1 MKCCLL
7 LMLCGA
13 AALLRGATGLD
24 DGAVR
29 ASLSSWEVQSLGSGG
44 RIDAIC
50 DLGDGTVLCATR
62 KPDPGR
68 IFLSSDYGAHW
79 HEIASPTRDAITCLA
94 ARGRQAFY
102 LLTDRAEIFGTG
114 DGGGTWRQLRPA
126 APNRNRVGA
135 AAAYGLVVTQTGTL
149 LTNDTDSDGGH
160 VYRSADDG
168 ATWADLGIVSS
179 DALYRFMRVGN
190 GIVLNGFEGS
200 VFKSTDDGRT
210 WNRQQKL
217 GDSALFATEY
227 LGASYVLQA
236 DQAGRVYRSGNL
248 GERWENVAVLRGS
261 ADDFINIGH
270 GAVLYSTY
278 TEEREVYASL
288 DYGKNWVSLGAL
300 PTASSGDWLDHGIRL
315 DAPDFVVAIAGTV
328 KGNIVRQVIP
338 RVRLAELTRVARQGG
353 GTAPSKRPNVLLIIT
368 DQQQAG
374 MMSCT
379 GNRYVSTPALDRLA
393 ASGVRFEKAFCANP
407 VCGPSRTSM
416 MTGVLPSRMGIGFN
430 EGVMLPVPEKV
441 LNHSLG
447 RVFRGAGYVAAY
459 GGKWHSAVKPAE
471 SGFEFI
477 SKDERAGLANA
488 CVAFLRGKHEQPF
501 LLVAS
506 FINPH
511 DICYMGLRDYAQA
524 KKIYWPALMNSKV
537 ELRDLDEALKLPPGV
552 SREEFFAR
560 ICPPLP
566 DNFEVPPG
574 EAEGMWT
581 ADNRVYRHYIRE
593 NWSTEQWRLHRWAY
607 SRLTEKADAEIGQ
620 VLDALR
626 ETGLD
631 ENTLV
636 VFTSDHGEMAGAHR
650 LEHKSVPYEEAIRI
664 PLIVSYKGV
673 VRPGVV
679 DREHLIS
686 TGLDLIPTLMGFAGI
701 PVPSSLPGQSLHQ
714 VAQGQQTSWRS
725 YVVIE
730 GGAFRVIRT
739 ARYKYVIYNSGDRR
753 EQLIDLNKDPGEM
766 RNLAGSPEYQSI
778 LAEHRQYMREW
789 IKSNQDTIA
798 AAYII
803 N

>member
-7 LMLCGA
+7 LLLCGA

-24 DGAVR
+24 EAAIR
-29 ASLSSWEVQSLGSGG
+29 ASFSSWEIQSLGSAG

-50 DLGDGTVLCATR
+50 DLGDGTVVCATR

-135 AAAYGLVVTQTGTL
+135 AAAYGLMVTQTGTL

-160 VYRSADDG
+160 VYRSTDDG
-168 ATWADLGIVSS
+168 ATWVDLGIVSS

-261 ADDFINIGH
+261 ADDFINIGY

-288 DYGKNWVSLGAL
+288 DYGKSWVSLGAL

-353 GTAPSKRPNVLLIIT
+353 ISPRPSPQRDFGTALVSETVNFRELAEPEDILVHRGYAYVPCRDGGNVAIFRLGSDGSARWVHSIRASDILDPFGVAAEGDLLAVVSMTNAIVSFYDISDPSRPVRRSALRVGGEGAVLETTRSSYTRLRKIAFQGSLAFVTHASESKVYVLDLADPATPGVLAEFHTGDGAFAVLPHGQMLYLAGYGPGSSVIAVDIADPRHPVIVDRDYDRERLKGTCALAADGSFLYAVAYSAGTVSVYDISDFGRLRLRSRFT
-368 DQQQAG
+368 DPGLRGPGRISVREGTAYVINSTNDSMAAIDVRDPDHPVMRYFIQDRRIKMAYGLAVTDRYLYLAGRQA
-374 MMSCT
+374 SSF
-379 GNRYVSTPALDRLA
+379 VVLDRDKL
-393 ASGVRFEKAFCANP
+393 
-407 VCGPSRTSM
+407 
-416 MTGVLPSRMGIGFN
+416 
-430 EGVMLPVPEKV
+430 
-441 LNHSLG
+441 
-447 RVFRGAGYVAAY
+447 
-459 GGKWHSAVKPAE
+459 
-471 SGFEFI
+471 
-477 SKDERAGLANA
+477 EREPRL
-488 CVAFLRGKHEQPF
+488 
-501 LLVAS
+501 
-506 FINPH
+506 
-511 DICYMGLRDYAQA
+511 
-524 KKIYWPALMNSKV
+524 
-537 ELRDLDEALKLPPGV
+537 LPPT
-552 SREEFFAR
+552 R
-560 ICPPLP
+560 
-566 DNFEVPPG
+566 
-574 EAEGMWT
+574 
-581 ADNRVYRHYIRE
+581 
-593 NWSTEQWRLHRWAY
+593 
-607 SRLTEKADAEIGQ
+607 
-620 VLDALR
+620 
-626 ETGLD
+626 
-631 ENTLV
+631 
-636 VFTSDHGEMAGAHR
+636 
-650 LEHKSVPYEEAIRI
+650 
-664 PLIVSYKGV
+664 
-673 VRPGVV
+673 
-679 DREHLIS
+679 
-686 TGLDLIPTLMGFAGI
+686 
-701 PVPSSLPGQSLHQ
+701 
-714 VAQGQQTSWRS
+714 
-725 YVVIE
+725 
-730 GGAFRVIRT
+730 
-739 ARYKYVIYNSGDRR
+739 
-753 EQLIDLNKDPGEM
+753 
-766 RNLAGSPEYQSI
+766 
-778 LAEHRQYMREW
+778 
-789 IKSNQDTIA
+789 
-798 AAYII
+798 
-803 N
+803 